1 VDGGERRDMGPEENV
16 KGAGKFLSKEVKG
29 VALIQIIA
37 RMPYSMC

>member
-1 VDGGERRDMGPEENV
+1 MGPEENV

-37 RMPYSMC
+37 GMPYSMC